1 MNLSEALD
9 AALPEIPQARL
20 ARAHPPCLD
29 PQLIIREDVVDGEPI
44 VAAIQREKGTFFRF
58 PLYQWNLAILFDG
71 TRTYEDIAAI
81 YSEQTGAPT
90 SVDDV
95 HAFADA
101 LEESDFWYKTPQE
114 RNLALSQKLMA
125 QRGRRAKRKSKF
137 NLVHISFSAWDPD
150 RYLGWLD
157 SAIGKFVYS
166 RWCVMAVVLLFMFE
180 ATVFVSQWHV
190 IAPDAVMYYNFTKKG
205 LVDLAQFWTLM
216 LFIGFIHE
224 SAHGLTCKHYG
235 GEVHGMGLLLIY
247 LMPAF
252 FCDVTEAW
260 VTADRKQRLATIIAG
275 IWIEMV
281 VCGLGMI
288 VWLNTSPG
296 NWLHNLA
303 YQLILI
309 TGLAVIV
316 INLNP
321 LIKLDGYFFL
331 TELIGVADLK
341 ERSTSFLSG
350 WFQTRVLGL
359 PTETPVVPRRRI
371 LLFVLYA
378 FVSGLYSYMILFLM
392 IRFAYNVTSKFM
404 AELAVIPAGALAFV
418 VFRSRLRSLWGVL
431 KRLWTE
437 KFSGGRALRPRTIA
451 GAVVLAV
458 VLFVPLLRD
467 REDAYYVV
475 EPLHTDTLHS
485 AAPGRV
491 NDVLVREGQAV
502 RAGQALLTMTS
513 AVAES
518 MTEEAVAQA
527 HDASFQA
534 FNAELQGQSIGAAA
548 AEQNAA
554 LGSNQ
559 LASEARSSLVVTAPE
574 DAIVVT
580 RDPGA
585 LLGQSVGS
593 GQALLELADDGP
605 RAVRVYIPTAALE
618 RIRPGAE
625 VALSLPGR
633 FSMVHLTL
641 AQPGGDAVNL
651 PEGLVESQNYKGV
664 KLPVFYCARMV
675 LPASAGSPLFGVA
688 GQAKIFGARHSLAE
702 RIVTVVMNLVRAHVW

>member
-20 ARAHPPCLD
+20 ARAHPPRLD
-29 PQLIIREDVVDGEPI
+29 PLLVIREDIVDGEPI
-44 VAAIQREKGTFFRF
+44 VAAVQREKGTFFRF
-58 PLYQWNLAILFDG
+58 PLFQWNLAILFDG
-71 TRTYEDIAAI
+71 TRTYEEIAEI

-90 SVDDV
+90 PAEDV
-95 HAFADA
+95 RSFADG

-114 RNLALSQKLMA
+114 RNLALSQKLKA
-125 QRGRRAKRKSKF
+125 QRGRRASRKSKF

-157 SAIGKFVYS
+157 RVIGKYVYS
-166 RWCVMAVVLLFMFE
+166 RWCVLAVVLLFLFE
-180 ATVFVSQWHV
+180 ATVFISQWHT
-190 IAPDAVMYYNFTKKG
+190 IAPDAVLYYNFTQKSV
-205 LVDLAQFWTLM
+205 LDLAQFWSLM
-216 LFIGFIHE
+216 LVIGFIHE

-281 VCGLGMI
+281 VCGLGMV
-288 VWLNTSPG
+288 VWLNTAPG
-296 NWLHNLA
+296 DWLHNLA

-350 WFQTRVLGL
+350 WFQNRVLGL
-359 PTETPVVPRRRI
+359 PAETPVVPRRRVP
-371 LLFVLYA
+371 LFVLYA
-378 FVSGLYSYMILFLM
+378 FVSGLYSYVILCLM
-392 IRFAYNVTSKFM
+392 IRFAYNVTSKFV
-404 AELAVIPAGALAFV
+404 AEAAVIPAGALAFL
-418 VFRSRLRSLWGVL
+418 VFRSRLRSLRGVL
-431 KRLWTE
+431 GRLWAA
-437 KFSGGRALRPRTIA
+437 KFSSGRALRPKTIA
-451 GAVVLAV
+451 GVAALAV
-458 VLFVPLLRD
+458 VLFVPLLCD
-467 REDAYYVV
+467 REDAFYVI
-475 EPLHTDTLHS
+475 EPLHTHTLHS
-485 AAPGRV
+485 ATPGRV
-491 NDVLVREGQAV
+491 NEVLVREGETV
-502 RAGQALLTMTS
+502 RAGEALLTMTS
-513 AVAES
+513 PVADS
-518 MTEEAVAQA
+518 MAEAAVAQT
-527 HDASFQA
+527 HDASFNA
-534 FNAELQGQSIGAAA
+534 FNAELQGQSIGPAA
-548 AEQNAA
+548 AEQDAA
-554 LGSNQ
+554 QQSSL
-559 LASEARSSLVVTAPE
+559 LANEARSSLVVAAPE
-574 DAIVVT
+574 DAIVLT
-580 RDPGA
+580 KDPDT

-605 RAVRVYIPTAALE
+605 RAVRVYIPTATLQ

-625 VALSLPGR
+625 VALALPGR
-633 FSMVHLTL
+633 FSMVHLAL

-675 LPASAGSPLFGVA
+675 LPASAGNPRFGVA
-688 GQAKIFGARHSLAE
+688 GSAKIFGARRSLAG
-702 RIVTVVMNLVRAHVW
+702 RMLTVVQNLLRAHVW

>member
-1 MNLSEALD
+1 MNLSEAFD
-9 AALPEIPQARL
+9 AALPEISQARL
-20 ARAHPPCLD
+20 IRAHPPCLD
-29 PQLIIREDVVDGEPI
+29 PQLVIREDAVDGEPI
-44 VAAIQREKGTFFRF
+44 VAAVQREKGTFFRF
-58 PLYQWNLAILFDG
+58 PLFQWNLAILFDG
-71 TRTYEDIAAI
+71 VRSYEEIAEV
-81 YSEQTGAPT
+81 YGEQTGAPT
-90 SVDDV
+90 SAEDV
-95 HAFADA
+95 RAFADA

-114 RNLALSQKLMA
+114 RNLALSQKLNA
-125 QRGRRAKRKSKF
+125 QRGRRAQRKSKF

-157 SAIGKFVYS
+157 GAIGKYVYS
-166 RWCVMAVVLLFMFE
+166 RWCVLAMVLLFLFE
-180 ATVFVSQWHV
+180 ATVFFSQWHI
-190 IAPDAVMYYNFTKKG
+190 IAPDAVLYYTFTKKSMI
-205 LVDLAQFWTLM
+205 DLAQFWSLM
-216 LFIGFIHE
+216 LVIGFIHE

-296 NWLHNLA
+296 DWLHNLA

-350 WFQTRVLGL
+350 WFQSRVLGL
-359 PTETPVVPRRRI
+359 AAETPVVPRRRVP
-371 LLFVLYA
+371 LFVLYA
-378 FVSGLYSYMILFLM
+378 FVSGVYSYVILFLV

-404 AELAVIPAGALAFV
+404 AEFAVIPAGALAFL
-418 VFRSRLRSLWGVL
+418 VFRSRLHSLRGVL
-431 KRLWTE
+431 GRLWAA
-437 KFSGGRALRPRTIA
+437 KIGSGRAMRPRTIA
-451 GAVVLAV
+451 GVAVLAV
-458 VLFVPLLRD
+458 VLFVPLLR
-467 REDAYYVV
+467 RSEDAFYVI
-475 EPLHTDTLHS
+475 EPLRTYTLHS
-485 AAPGRV
+485 ATPGRV
-491 NDVLVREGQAV
+491 IDVLVREGETV
-502 RAGQALLTMTS
+502 RAGEALLTMTGP
-513 AVAES
+513 VTDS
-518 MTEEAVAQA
+518 MAAAAVAQT
-527 HDASFQA
+527 HDASFNA
-534 FNAELQGQSIGAAA
+534 FNAEMQGRSIGPAG
-548 AEQNAA
+548 AEQDAA
-554 LGSNQ
+554 QRSSL
-559 LASEARSSLVVTAPE
+559 LASEAQASLAVAAPE
-574 DAIVVT
+574 DAIVLT
-580 RDPGA
+580 RDPDA

-593 GQALLELADDGP
+593 GQALLELAEDGP
-605 RAVRVYIPTAALE
+605 RAVRVYVPTAALQ

-625 VALSLPGR
+625 VTLALPGR
-633 FSMVHLTL
+633 FSMAHLLL

-651 PEGLVESQNYKGV
+651 PRGLLESQSYKGV

-675 LPASAGSPLFGVA
+675 LPASAGDPRFGVA
-688 GQAKIFGARHSLAE
+688 GRAKIYGARRSLAE
-702 RIVTVVMNLVRAHVW
+702 RIATMVLNLVRAHVW

>member
-9 AALPEIPQARL
+9 AALPDIPQARL
-20 ARAHPPCLD
+20 TRAHPPRLD
-29 PQLIIREDVVDGEPI
+29 PELITREDVVDGEQI

-71 TRTYEDIAAI
+71 TRSYEEIAEI

-90 SVDDV
+90 PAEDV
-95 HAFADA
+95 RAFADG

-114 RNLALSQKLMA
+114 RNLALSEKLRA

-157 SAIGKFVYS
+157 RAIGKYVYS
-166 RWCVMAVVLLFMFE
+166 RWCVLAAVLLFLFE
-180 ATVFVSQWHV
+180 ATVFISQWHT
-190 IAPDAVMYYNFTKKG
+190 IAPDAVLYYNFTKKS
-205 LVDLAQFWTLM
+205 LIDLAQFWTLM

-296 NWLHNLA
+296 NWLHSLA

-350 WFQTRVLGL
+350 WFQTHILGL
-359 PTETPVVPRRRI
+359 PTETPVVPRRRV

-378 FVSGLYSYMILFLM
+378 FVSGLYSYVILCLM
-392 IRFAYNVTSKFM
+392 IRFSYNVTSKLF
-404 AELAVIPAGALAFV
+404 AEFAVIPAGALAFM
-418 VFRSRLRSLWGVL
+418 VFRSRLRSLGGVL
-431 KRLWTE
+431 KRLWVA
-437 KFSGGRALRPRTIA
+437 KFSSGRALRPRNIA
-451 GAVVLAV
+451 VAAILAV

-467 REDAYYVV
+467 REDAFYVV
-475 EPLHTDTLHS
+475 EPLYSRTLYS
-485 AAPGRV
+485 PAPGQV
-491 NDVLVREGQAV
+491 TQVLVREGETV
-502 RAGQALLTMTS
+502 RAGQALLTLTS
-513 AVAES
+513 PTADAMVES
-518 MTEEAVAQA
+518 AAAQTR
-527 HDASFQA
+527 DASFHA
-534 FNAELQGQSIGAAA
+534 FNAEIQGRSVGP
-548 AEQNAA
+548 AEAEENAA
-554 LGSNQ
+554 HRSTV
-559 LASEARSSLVVTAPE
+559 LAGEVRSSLMVTAPD
-574 DAIVVT
+574 DAIVLTENPDTLV
-580 RDPGA
+580 
-585 LLGQSVGS
+585 GQSVGS
-593 GQALLELADDGP
+593 GQALIELADDGP
-605 RAVRVYIPTAALE
+605 RVVRLYIPTAALKH
-618 RIRPGAE
+618 IRPGDE
-625 VALSLPGR
+625 VALALPGR
-633 FSMVHLTL
+633 FSTVHLTL
-641 AQPGGDAVNL
+641 VQPGADAVNL
-651 PEGLVESQNYKGV
+651 PQGLVESQDYKGV
-664 KLPVFYCARMV
+664 KLPVFYSARMV
-675 LPASAGSPLFGVA
+675 LPSSAGSPRLGTA
-688 GQAKIFGARHSLAE
+688 GLAKIFGARRSLAGHTL
-702 RIVTVVMNLVRAHVW
+702 IVVLNLIKAHIW

>member
-20 ARAHPPCLD
+20 ARAHPPRFD
-29 PQLIIREDVVDGEPI
+29 PQLVIREDTVDGEPI
-44 VAAIQREKGTFFRF
+44 VAAVQREKGTFFRF
-58 PLYQWNLAILFDG
+58 PLFQWNLAVLFDG
-71 TRTYEDIAAI
+71 TRTYEEIAGI
-81 YSEQTGAPT
+81 YSEQTGSPT
-90 SVDDV
+90 SAEDV
-95 HAFADA
+95 QAFADG

-114 RNLALSQKLMA
+114 RNLALSQKLKA
-125 QRGRRAKRKSKF
+125 QRGRRASRKSKF

-157 SAIGKFVYS
+157 RAIGRYVYS
-166 RWCVMAVVLLFMFE
+166 RWCVLAMVLLFLFE
-180 ATVFVSQWHV
+180 TTVFISQWHT
-190 IAPDAVMYYNFTKKG
+190 IAPDAVLYYNFTQKTV
-205 LVDLAQFWTLM
+205 LDLAQFWSLM
-216 LFIGFIHE
+216 LVIGFIHE
-224 SAHGLTCKHYG
+224 SAHGLTCKHFG

-288 VWLNTSPG
+288 VWLNTAPG
-296 NWLHNLA
+296 DWLHNLA

-350 WFQTRVLGL
+350 WFQTRILDL
-359 PTETPVVPRRRI
+359 PTETPVVPRRRVP
-371 LLFVLYA
+371 LFVLYA
-378 FVSGLYSYMILFLM
+378 FVSGIYSYTILFLM

-404 AELAVIPAGALAFV
+404 AELAVIPAAALAFV
-418 VFRSRLRSLWGVL
+418 VFRSRLRSLRGVL
-431 KRLWTE
+431 RRLWVE
-437 KFSGGRALRPRTIA
+437 KLGSGRALRPKMIA
-451 GAVVLAV
+451 ATAALAV

-467 REDAYYVV
+467 REDAYYVI
-475 EPLHTDTLHS
+475 EPINTRTLHS
-485 AAPGRV
+485 TAQGQV
-491 NDVLVREGQAV
+491 NDVLVHEGQSV
-502 RAGQALLTMTS
+502 RAGQPLLTMTS
-513 AVAES
+513 PVADS
-518 MTEEAVAQA
+518 MAEAAA
-527 HDASFQA
+527 AETHASSFQA
-534 FNAELQGQSIGAAA
+534 FNAELRGQSIGPAA
-548 AEQNAA
+548 AEQDAA
-554 LGSNQ
+554 QRSSV
-559 LASEARSSLVVTAPE
+559 LANEARSSLVVTAPE
-574 DAIVVT
+574 DAIILT
-580 RDPGA
+580 RNPGA

-593 GQALLELADDGP
+593 GQALLALADDGP
-605 RAVRVYIPTAALE
+605 RAVRVYIPTTALQH
-618 RIRPGAE
+618 IPPGAQ

-633 FSMVHLTL
+633 LSMIHLGL

-651 PEGLVESQNYKGV
+651 PAGLVESQNYKGV
-664 KLPVFYCARMV
+664 KLPVFYSARME
-675 LPASAGSPLFGVA
+675 LPASAGKPPFGLA
-688 GQAKIFGARHSLAE
+688 GRAKIFGVRRSLAG
-702 RIVTVVMNLVRAHVW
+702 RLLGVVLNLLKTHFW